1 MCSFVSERQVGL
13 RSAGRQS
20 PKVPPWGG
28 PGTVFLR
35 RRHEGVGTPVSS
47 ALNFALITQVS
58 EALRTSAP
66 SLGLPKRRQHRR
78 DAAAG
83 GVRGASAGQ
92 ASPVLSGPGVH
103 PFSGP

>member
-1 MCSFVSERQVGL
+1 MCSFLSERQARL

-58 EALRTSAP
+58 EALCTSAP
-66 SLGLPKRRQHRR
+66 SLGLPKHRQHGRGV
-78 DAAAG
+78 AAG
-83 GVRGASAGQ
+83 GVHGASAGQ
-92 ASPVLSGPGVH
+92 ASSVLSGAGAH
-103 PFSGP
+103 PFSWL